1 MKIIVS
7 LLLTVLCTTSLL
19 GQIEALQVERFNKRF
34 EVIIPDPVFIPE
46 FPVGLIYQ
54 DTTGSAFTNLSDN
67 HLRISDGPIGF
78 QFQLSNLIYSQVTK
92 NSFSINHL
100 NGFLGPV
107 STGPFQR
114 AYWGP
119 RNFSNPFEYDMN
131 TFGDIYTKNTF
142 DDRLT
147 VLTESNGR
155 GAVRFYRYSGD
166 FVFYNQLS
174 ISAAGVPEWTAVSDR
189 RAKDDIVNSE
199 PVLKRLRLM
208 RLKNYTYKGDSQA
221 TRGFIAQEVQTAFP
235 DLVSELDDGM
245 LGVNY
250 MGLGPLAI
258 EAINEQQEIIETL
271 EDRISKLEAII
282 MKM

>member
-1 MKIIVS
+1 MKIIAS
-7 LLLTVLCTTSLL
+7 LFLAILCSGSLL
-19 GQIEALQVERFNKRF
+19 GQIEVLQVERFNKKF
-34 EVIIPDPVFIPE
+34 NIVIPDPIFIPE

-54 DTTGSAFTNLSDN
+54 DTTGSAFTNLSDT
-67 HLRISDGPIGF
+67 HLRIADGPVGF
-78 QFQLSNLIYSQVTK
+78 QFQINDLIYSQVTK

-100 NGFLGPV
+100 NGFFGPI

-114 AYWGP
+114 AFWGP
-119 RNFSNPFEYDMN
+119 RNFSNPYEYDLN

-142 DDRLT
+142 NDKLT

-166 FVFYNQLS
+166 FVYYNQLS
-174 ISAAGVPEWTAVSDR
+174 ISAAGVPQWSAISDR
-189 RAKDDIVNSE
+189 RAKTNIVNSD
-199 PVLKRLRLM
+199 PILSRLRQM
-208 RLKNYTYKGDSQA
+208 KLKNYKYKGSDIP
-221 TRGFIAQEVQTAFP
+221 TRGFIAQEVQAVFP

-258 EAINEQQEIIETL
+258 QAINEQQDHIETL
-271 EDRISKLEAII
+271 EGRIEKLERLIE
-282 MKM
+282 K